1 MAKEEKPVFDWE
13 RIEFDYQAGLLSLR
27 DMARPHK
34 VTEGAIRKR
43 AKRDGWVRG
52 SRQVKAA
59 PALLGKPSPK
69 AGFVYVI
76 FLDSP
81 GERFFKIG
89 MSSFFSARFDA
100 HKCSSPFEVRVACA
114 YFTSDM
120 RVEERALHD
129 KYMLQNVRG
138 EWFRLS
144 DADLAEIAVRS
155 LLL

>member
-1 MAKEEKPVFDWE
+1 MAKEEKPVFDFGSTDS
-13 RIEFDYQAGLLSLR
+13 RYLAGALSL
-27 DMARPHK
+27 
-34 VTEGAIRKR
+34 AIAAQHGVERVAFNELSKCDGSVLGNKLRKT
-43 AKRDGWVRG
+43 
-52 SRQVKAA
+52 A
-59 PALLGKPSPK
+59 PALSAETTSK

-76 FLDSP
+76 FLDEL

-89 MSSFFSARFDA
+89 MSSFFSAHFDE

-120 RVEERALHD
+120 RAEERALHE
-129 KYMLQNVRG
+129 KYKLQNVRG

-144 DADLAEIAVRS
+144 DADLAEIAARS